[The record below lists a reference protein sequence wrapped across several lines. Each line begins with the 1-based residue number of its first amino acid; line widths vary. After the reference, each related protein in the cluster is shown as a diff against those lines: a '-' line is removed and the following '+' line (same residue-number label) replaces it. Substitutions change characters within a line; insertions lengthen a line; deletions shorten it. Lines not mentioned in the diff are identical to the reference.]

1 MKIYLTATS
10 TLAKYS
16 MLYENLYQIFSKEN
30 AFEIIDVCC
39 EADCVVSVG
48 DITNEIIEC
57 KQKYKKAVV
66 RFLFRSDISQYFY
79 TDVTL
84 VDHTFCFATLI
95 STSFVRINRRQK
107 KWQCLLTSLYQ
118 KMAGVMWL
126 TSLISM

>member
-57 KQKYKKAVV
+57 KQKYKKGGCQIP
-66 RFLFRSDISQYFY
+66 F
-79 TDVTL
+79 
-84 VDHTFCFATLI
+84 
-95 STSFVRINRRQK
+95 
-107 KWQCLLTSLYQ
+107 
-118 KMAGVMWL
+118 
-126 TSLISM
+126 